1 MKNKTL
7 LWQILSL
14 SVVFLGAYGAG
25 VGEQGQKWVGI
36 ISFAITAFMN
46 SKIMSTGEWPKG
58 WSTAMWITQL
68 AGLVIQ
74 VINFLGEK
82 AIIDPQVVNISIMVL
97 NTFLA
102 TFVKDYGSGSVAVD
116 TAQQRKK

>member
-14 SVVFLGAYGAG
+14 AVVFLGTYGSDMSQ
-25 VGEQGQKWVGI
+25 QGQKWVGLV
-36 ISFAITAFMN
+36 SFAITAFLN

-58 WSTAMWITQL
+58 WSTAMWAAQIVGIL
-68 AGLVIQ
+68 IQ
-74 VINFLGEK
+74 IGNFLVEK
-82 AIIDPQVVNISIMVL
+82 SIVDPQVVNISIMVL
-97 NTFLA
+97 NVFLS

-116 TAQQRKK
+116 TAVQRKK